1 MSDQDDAYIQRG
13 APWMRKIFGKLGF
26 KSARQE
32 RRERESE

>member
-1 MSDQDDAYIQRG
+1 MSNQDDAYTQM
-13 APWMRKIFGKLGF
+13 APPWMRKIFGKLGF